1 MQFRVFLMAT
11 LLYNSVSAPPTQL
24 ITQKE
29 TFKYRLNS
37 TSALPVCFKAK
48 KSWTNYCTPSIP
60 WLMPLSCLRHR
71 GDLLSHF
78 WHFGIYSEW
87 FFFTVHLGNSFRCE
101 TQLLPGLSEM
111 FFNAASPEFHLWST
125 CHCLVVGR
133 VLLLMGKRGPN
144 VIEWDWHRT
153 PSHLRVIYSF

>member
-11 LLYNSVSAPPTQL
+11 LLYNWVSAPPTQL

-87 FFFTVHLGNSFRCE
+87 FFFFSPCILESHSGVKHSCYRASRRYFLMLDLNSSQFTVSFMVN
-101 TQLLPGLSEM
+101 LSLPRGGEGAA
-111 FFNAASPEFHLWST
+111 FNGE
-125 CHCLVVGR
+125 
-133 VLLLMGKRGPN
+133 
-144 VIEWDWHRT
+144 ERT
-153 PSHLRVIYSF
+153 

>member
-1 MQFRVFLMAT
+1 MQFGVFFLMAT

-29 TFKYRLNS
+29 TFKYRLNR

-87 FFFTVHLGNSFRCE
+87 FFFFFFPTVHFGNSFRCE
-101 TQLLPGLSEM
+101 TQLLPGLSEI
-111 FFNAASPEFHLWST
+111 FFNAGFKQEPVQSFIYGQPVIASWWGGCCF
-125 CHCLVVGR
+125 
-133 VLLLMGKRGPN
+133 
-144 VIEWDWHRT
+144 
-153 PSHLRVIYSF
+153 